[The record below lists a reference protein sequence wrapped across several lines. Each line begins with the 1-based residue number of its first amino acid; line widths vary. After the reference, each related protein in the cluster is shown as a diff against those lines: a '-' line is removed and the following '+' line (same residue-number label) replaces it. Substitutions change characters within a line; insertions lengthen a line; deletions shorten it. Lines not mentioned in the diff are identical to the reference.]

1 MRPFRSLC
9 PLLLSLC
16 LSSLGVGPARAAP
29 VAYKIDPAHSTLQF
43 SVAHLD
49 VSRVIGRFDRLD
61 GDFVYDANKIEAS
74 STHLTVSADSVDT
87 ANAERD
93 QHLRSSDFFDAGQF
107 PQIQFH
113 STAVTGDATAFTLNG
128 ELTLHGVSRPI
139 SFQVKKIGEGR
150 DPWGGYRIGFEATAM
165 LKRSDFGMAYMLGA
179 VGDEATL
186 TVVIEGLRQ

>member
-1 MRPFRSLC
+1 MRPFRSCQLLLTC
-9 PLLLSLC
+9 LLLS
-16 LSSLGVGPARAAP
+16 SLWANPLLAAP
-29 VAYKIDPAHSTLQF
+29 VTYKIDPAHSTLQF

-61 GDFVYDANKIEAS
+61 GAFVYDAAKVDACS
-74 STHLTVSADSVDT
+74 AQLTISADSVDT

-107 PQIQFH
+107 PQIGFQ
-113 STAVTGDATAFTLNG
+113 STAVSGTASAFTLAG
-128 ELTLHGVSRPI
+128 ELTMHGVRRPI
-139 SFQVKKIGEGR
+139 SFQVKKIGEGH
-150 DPWGGYRIGFEATAM
+150 DPWGGYRIGFEATAT

-186 TVVIEGLRQ
+186 TVVIEGLKQ